1 MAERGA
7 QSGRWERLAV
17 GRYEHSWPLEVRRS
31 HADPAPPATSCS
43 RDIDKHQK
51 SKTEKNYWSADKT
64 VNNDWSGNKTVKND
78 WSADKTVKHDWSEN
92 ETVKN
97 DWSGNETVKNDW
109 SGNKTVR
116 NDWSGNETV
125 KNDWSGNKTV
135 KNDWSGN
142 KTVKNV
148 WSADKTVTSD
158 WSASKTVRN
167 VWSWVLHSSRSGS
180 CGLGWSCNFLV
191 SICKPHFLLLLLLIL
206 PDNAIARTA
215 GHIPSPPSLSSTQD
229 YDHWSSKS
237 SLSTEDASS
246 RRSVMTRV
254 YPLTT
259 RATKADSPFR
269 LLLAALSLDRR
280 HSGRFHNDDNAHP
293 LIKWHPVNAGQWPF
307 GRNVF
312 PLDLLGADF
321 GSSNYPDLFLL
332 NFKLAGNGNTA
343 KDSVRP
349 GHKNSPEEVEWREH
363 TGKIQQQ
370 SLDKNGLLVFSSLRN
385 IQGSKTTDSDG
396 EEDEEDSSTNQP
408 EVLVP
413 QLDSESRRRQSDD
426 HHALTQ
432 STSHVPASPL
442 FRHRRH
448 APVVGLP
455 YVSIAINV
463 QSMTV

>member
-1 MAERGA
+1 MAEREA
-7 QSGRWERLAV
+7 QSGRWERWAV
-17 GRYEHSWPLEVRRS
+17 GRYEHSWPWEVRRS
-31 HADPAPPATSCS
+31 HAAPAPPAASCS

-64 VNNDWSGNKTVKND
+64 VKNDWSGNKTVKND
-78 WSADKTVKHDWSEN
+78 WSADKTVK
-92 ETVKN
+92 N
-97 DWSGNETVKNDW
+97 DWSGND
-109 SGNKTVR
+109 
-116 NDWSGNETV
+116 TV

-135 KNDWSGN
+135 KNECSGN
-142 KTVKNV
+142 KTVI
-148 WSADKTVTSD
+148 SD
-158 WSASKTVRN
+158 WSANKTVRN
-167 VWSWVLHSSRSGS
+167 VWSWIMHSSRSGP
-180 CGLGWSCNFLV
+180 CGLGWSCNLLV
-191 SICKPHFLLLLLLIL
+191 SICNPHFLLLLLLIL

-215 GHIPSPPSLSSTQD
+215 GHIPSPSSPPSPPSLSSTQD

-254 YPLTT
+254 YPLTV

-293 LIKWHPVNAGQWPF
+293 LIKRHPVSAGQWPF

-321 GSSNYPDLFLL
+321 GSSNYQDLFLL
-332 NFKLAGNGNTA
+332 DFKLAGNGNTA

-349 GHKNSPEEVEWREH
+349 GHKNSPEEVEWREQ
-363 TGKIQQQ
+363 TGRIQQQ
-370 SLDKNGLLVFSSLRN
+370 SWDKNGLLVFSSLRD
-385 IQGSKTTDSDG
+385 IQGSKTTDLAG
-396 EEDEEDSSTNQP
+396 EEDEGEEEDSSINQP
-408 EVLVP
+408 EVRVP

-426 HHALTQ
+426 HHALTH

-442 FRHRRH
+442 FRHPRH
-448 APVVGLP
+448 APVVGLQ

-463 QSMTV
+463 HMTV